1 MAGKIYIGTSGW
13 SYKHWIGTFYP
24 EGTKPAQLLSLYRQS
39 FNTVEINST
48 FYGVPA
54 KQTIINWKNAL
65 ADDFVYVVKANRYIT
80 HFKKLH
86 DAQEELFNFLEN
98 VSALEEKLGPVL
110 FQLPPGLKTDT
121 VLLEDFLKLL
131 PKAYRYTFEFRNQ
144 TWYQEETYRLLQKY
158 NCAFCIYQLAGHISP
173 IEVTADFVYIRLHG
187 PKGKYQGNYSEADL
201 SLWAERCLQWS
212 GNEKDVFVYF
222 DNDEKGYAAFNA
234 KRLNEL
240 VTG

>member
-54 KQTIINWKNAL
+54 KQTIINWKNAV

-98 VSALEEKLGPVL
+98 FSALEEKLGPFL

-131 PKAYRYTFEFRNQ
+131 PKAYRYTLNSATEPGTRKKHTGYCKNTIVPSAFTSWQGIFR
-144 TWYQEETYRLLQKY
+144 L
-158 NCAFCIYQLAGHISP
+158 
-173 IEVTADFVYIRLHG
+173 
-187 PKGKYQGNYSEADL
+187 
-201 SLWAERCLQWS
+201 
-212 GNEKDVFVYF
+212 
-222 DNDEKGYAAFNA
+222 
-234 KRLNEL
+234 
-240 VTG
+240 